1 MKKKEKQEFQCGFTV
16 FKRNETK
23 VKMKTEKKIAIPW
36 KTEYMRTKKNR
47 FSGCEHHA
55 SVG

>member
-23 VKMKTEKKIAIPW
+23 VKMKMEKKIVIPW
-36 KTEYMRTKKNR
+36 KTEYMRTKKHR
-47 FSGCEHHA
+47 FSG
-55 SVG
+55 